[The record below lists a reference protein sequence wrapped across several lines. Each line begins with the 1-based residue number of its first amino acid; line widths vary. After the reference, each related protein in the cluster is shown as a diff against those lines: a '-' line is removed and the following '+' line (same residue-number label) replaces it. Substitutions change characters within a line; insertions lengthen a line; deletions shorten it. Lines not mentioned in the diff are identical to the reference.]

1 MNHDYALQLYT
12 VHEECE
18 RDFRGMLKKA
28 SELGYSAV
36 EFTGFYGLSAK
47 ELLEE
52 LKNNHLK
59 PASSQM
65 MIPNIAEKIDKVIAY
80 AKMIGLENIACC
92 VGDVSGPEAM
102 NDTITQLKP
111 IVKRLTEAGLNFLY
125 HNHAPEFVP
134 VNGEW
139 PIETLL
145 KTFEGQNFYLELD
158 TYWAQGAGVD
168 IIRFMEENAAKIK
181 DIHIKDGDGKGKSCP
196 FGQGVID
203 IKGIVECA
211 RRIGVPYILVED
223 DTPDPD
229 GLTVAALNIQKLK
242 EWDV

>member
-102 NDTITQLKP
+102 NDTITQL
-111 IVKRLTEAGLNFLY
+111 
-125 HNHAPEFVP
+125 
-134 VNGEW
+134 
-139 PIETLL
+139 
-145 KTFEGQNFYLELD
+145 
-158 TYWAQGAGVD
+158 
-168 IIRFMEENAAKIK
+168 
-181 DIHIKDGDGKGKSCP
+181 
-196 FGQGVID
+196 
-203 IKGIVECA
+203 
-211 RRIGVPYILVED
+211 
-223 DTPDPD
+223 
-229 GLTVAALNIQKLK
+229 
-242 EWDV
+242 